1 MKIERYTMIDLLV
14 LGATTAI
21 FAVVF
26 ISAWTVYYAVK
37 AIGGPIIARIAT
49 YGMWFMPA
57 PLVASIL
64 RKRLSAF
71 LGEFLPA
78 LLESILPTPG
88 GLTNAL
94 YGFFQGLFSELAYL
108 LTGYRKYNV
117 YTAIIAG
124 ALPTIPAITLDALL
138 FEEIYPFEYM
148 GYIIVAVAISGAIY
162 GALAYYV
169 ARSIRR

>member
-1 MKIERYTMIDLLV
+1 MKGEKYTMIDLLT
-14 LGATTAI
+14 LGLITAV

-26 ISAWTVYYAVK
+26 VSAWTVYYAVK
-37 AIGGPIIARIAT
+37 AIGGPIIARIIT

-57 PLVASIL
+57 PLSASLL
-64 RKRLSAF
+64 RKKLSAF

-108 LTGYRKYNV
+108 LTGYKKYNV
-117 YTAIIAG
+117 FTAMIAG
-124 ALPTIPAITLDALL
+124 ALPTIPVILLDALL

-148 GYIIVAVAISGAIY
+148 TFIILAIATSGLIY
-162 GALAYYV
+162 GALGYYI
-169 ARSIRR
+169 ARSIRK